1 MSGERGWLCHG
12 LLKAQVTR
20 GLRKDQQKGV
30 LAGWGGGQTSPQT
43 REQGGAWR
51 VKRWPFS
58 PWEPHRTLIS
68 AGGSGQMTGGLEGDS
83 HRLEPRLRRAEG
95 LPGGSPSNRCGTW
108 RRAGAGRWVDLAVA
122 SVEVP
127 FGRLQQRRKQ
137 GHQLR
142 ERAGGGGVGREGR
155 WERTRAG
162 GGVPAPSARR
172 RRRNAATRFPGL
184 CRSTER

>member
-1 MSGERGWLCHG
+1 MSRAAEGSGHTRAEKGPAKGGPGRVGRRTDISTDQG
-12 LLKAQVTR
+12 AGR
-20 GLRKDQQKGV
+20 GLEGQEMAV
-30 LAGWGGGQTSPQT
+30 LTMGTTPHAHICW
-43 REQGGAWR
+43 RE
-51 VKRWPFS
+51 WPDD
-58 PWEPHRTLIS
+58 R
-68 AGGSGQMTGGLEGDS
+68 GLEGDS
-83 HRLEPRLRRAEG
+83 RRLEPRLRRAEG
-95 LPGGSPSNRCGTW
+95 LPGGSPSNRCGTR

-155 WERTRAG
+155 WERTRAV
-162 GGVPAPSARR
+162 GGVPGPSARR